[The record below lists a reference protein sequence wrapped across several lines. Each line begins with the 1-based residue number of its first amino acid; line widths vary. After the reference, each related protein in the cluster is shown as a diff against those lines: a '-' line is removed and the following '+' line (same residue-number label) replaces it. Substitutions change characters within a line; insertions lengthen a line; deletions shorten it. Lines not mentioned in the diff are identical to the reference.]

1 MNIAQWDESFKTG
14 DGVVD
19 TQHQE
24 LFGMVNDLH
33 NAIVANKGREVLA
46 LAFDKLAKLTIEHF
60 ETEEGLME
68 RIDYPSLTAHRQ
80 KHQVLTGGSE
90 RPGQQVQN
98 RSDGDVDYPFK
109 LPGEVAAPS
118 HQRGRRGP
126 DQIRKGKFDVRR
138 QGLMGGRDVAYINP
152 RFRCFDTTLRE
163 QAVRTSLPSSRL
175 PLLCRGNI
183 LIQSEDK
190 EW

>member
-33 NAIVANKGREVLA
+33 NAIVANKGREILGPT
-46 LAFDKLAKLTIEHF
+46 FDKLAKLTIEHF

-80 KHQVLTGGSE
+80 KHQVLTAE
-90 RPGQQVQN
+90 VKDLANKFKTGQMVMSITLSN
-98 RSDGDVDYPFK
+98 FLAKWLRHHIKED
-109 LPGEVAAPS
+109 
-118 HQRGRRGP
+118 
-126 DQIRKGKFDVRR
+126 
-138 QGLMGGRDVAYINP
+138 DVALIK
-152 RFRCFDTTLRE
+152 F
-163 QAVRTSLPSSRL
+163 AKASSTYAA
-175 PLLCRGNI
+175 
-183 LIQSEDK
+183 K
-190 EW
+190 A